1 MFRFVFLIHS
11 KSAQAGILFFT
22 GNFSRIFF
30 FNLLSYI
37 LIISSFYSIPFWW
50 YFLDIVGHLWHS
62 SYLMSFAF
70 FFILPPLYVCV
81 VVYCRGLVREDLH
94 KSRNC
99 KDFFICVNKLFFLE
113 NIFFR
118 KTNFQLTSFFLP
130 LPWCALKS
138 NSQPTSCSFAATLLS
153 INSLVF

>member
-11 KSAQAGILFFT
+11 KSALAGILFFT

-50 YFLDIVGHLWHS
+50 YFLDIVGHLWYS
-62 SYLMSFAF
+62 SFFYVICLF
-70 FFILPPLYVCV
+70 FFILPPLYVCAWLCTV
-81 VVYCRGLVREDLH
+81 RGLVREDLH

-99 KDFFICVNKLFFLE
+99 KDFLSAWTNFFLGKP
-113 NIFFR
+113 I
-118 KTNFQLTSFFLP
+118 
-130 LPWCALKS
+130 S
-138 NSQPTSCSFAATLLS
+138 NSLLS
-153 INSLVF
+153 SSHSPDVPWKATHNPPVVLLPQHYYYQLIN